1 MNWSKHISKKYL
13 REYWFNKITG
23 ESVWVKPPEVIEQE
37 RQEQK
42 DMKQKEEE
50 RKKTLE
56 DRVRKL
62 FDEYGPK
69 TNKNMNDNDN
79 NNKYEMKIENGN
91 GMSWTIEGKSHWTE
105 EDYREELRNINQS
118 LRDY

>member
-42 DMKQKEEE
+42 DMEQKEEE

-91 GMSWTIEGKSHWTE
+91 GISWTIEGKSHWTE